1 MPSSSTGKI
10 FDNCPEARSGPGEG
24 LRGPGAAS
32 LDKDWNSDKLH
43 FDPEA
48 VMEATPGT
56 EPIRRPRASPLAI
69 NAAAIGAI
77 LLRDIR
83 RRAGPYYTG
92 FLMLLLMPLAHLL
105 IVVMAFHI
113 FGRLAPEGTDQVV
126 YFGMSILPFV
136 IYAYLSRQI
145 VISLAENRPLLYF
158 NRVKIFDILLA
169 RGILEAT
176 GSVIVFIIFVCI
188 LAVYSNDFSP
198 RDWAG
203 IVFAVAATIYFS
215 FSIGVSN
222 ALIAHVLPVWHLLS
236 NLSIPVFWLA
246 SGIVFFPTAIPDPYD
261 RWLALNPLLQC
272 VEWIRYS
279 YYEDYPDRLL
289 NIPYLITFATAC
301 LAISLIAERLTRHV
315 LLSK

>member
-1 MPSSSTGKI
+1 MS
-10 FDNCPEARSGPGEG
+10 EV
-24 LRGPGAAS
+24 PGAAF
-32 LDKDWNSDKLH
+32 LDKDWDIDGDKLCS
-43 FDPEA
+43 DREA
-48 VMEATPGT
+48 LMEATPGT
-56 EPIRRPRASPLAI
+56 EPMRRPRASPLAI
-69 NAAAIGAI
+69 NAAVIGAI
-77 LLRDIR
+77 LLRDIKLR
-83 RRAGPYYTG
+83 SGPYYTG
-92 FLMLLLMPLAHLL
+92 FLMILLMPLAHLL

-236 NLSIPVFWLA
+236 NLSMPVFWLA
-246 SGIVFFPTAIPDPYD
+246 SGILFFPTAIPDPYD

-272 VEWIRYS
+272 VEWIRYA
-279 YYEDYPDRLL
+279 YYEDYPDKLL

-301 LAISLIAERLTRHV
+301 LALSLICERLVRRV